1 MTERWVLIIDENDK
15 VEKMLG
21 PYANER
27 MAEKADSG
35 VNRNL
40 NHERYLTRI
49 VDCPHE
55 LHDAVKCLLCAADQ
69 GRGKKKR

>member
-1 MTERWVLIIDENDK
+1 MTERWVIIVDDETEK

-27 MAEKADSG
+27 MAEKADNG
-35 VNRNL
+35 VNINL
-40 NHERYLTRI
+40 NHERFTTRI

-55 LHDAVKCLLCAADQ
+55 LHDAVKCLLCAADM
-69 GRGKKKR
+69 GRKKKR